1 MPATNKI
8 GFDYEVLMNETSE
21 KWESPEDI
29 ISYVRAGINFLAK
42 TNGSMDTEVIEKRN
56 RWINYMKSAMD
67 CLMVID

>member
-1 MPATNKI
+1 MAAINKI
-8 GFDYEVLMNETSE
+8 GFDYETMNKYGE

-42 TNGSMDTEVIEKRN
+42 TNDSTDVEIIEKRN

-67 CLMVID
+67 CLDIVE